1 MKILYSAW
9 KNSASRNSAWRPKN
23 TNLCSNV
30 WFLGSVFLSQ
40 LLTLTISSTCHKA
53 GAAETSDDS
62 PQPNVV
68 MICIDDL
75 NDWVG
80 YLGGNPEAKTP
91 NIDALAAKGMA
102 FTNAHCAVP
111 VCSPSRISIISGL
124 HPTTHGS
131 YELGPSYTSIERL
144 DNAPTIH
151 ATFRKAGYQTL
162 SGGKVLHHGFKN
174 RLSKDVDITL
184 HGRHGG
190 PRPKEPMNWNPRVW
204 DYGPFPETDD
214 QMDDMKLA
222 LAAAE
227 HLQQPSKKPFFM
239 TVGFFRP
246 HVPMYVPPRW
256 FSMFDQA
263 SLTLPQAPLQDMSDI
278 PTNFQ
283 NMNQIAPEHQKV
295 KQSGKWR
302 GFVQAYLASTAFVD
316 HCVGTVIDAL
326 NRGPHAK
333 NTLVVL
339 WSDHGF
345 HLGEKQHWAKRTLWE
360 ESTRVPLIFAGR
372 DIHAG
377 QTCDQPVSLIDIYP
391 TLMDRCGLNETLALD
406 GISLTPQLEN
416 PESPRKQPAIISSFE
431 GNHAVRSRDWRY
443 IRYRDGS
450 EELYDHRN
458 DQNEF
463 QNLAGNSDFES
474 IRKNLA
480 TFLPVNPASEVKP
493 EASREFNNKDLRNRR
508 RSSGPVE
515 R

>member
-1 MKILYSAW
+1 MGVTLLHAKEGERVTVNAGPDTKTSPLSSSNKAPAQTERFDQ
-9 KNSASRNSAWRPKN
+9 ASK
-23 TNLCSNV
+23 T
-30 WFLGSVFLSQ
+30 
-40 LLTLTISSTCHKA
+40 
-53 GAAETSDDS
+53 
-62 PQPNVV
+62 NVV

-80 YLGGNPEAKTP
+80 FLGGHPETKTP
-91 NIDALAAKGMA
+91 HIDALAAKGVA

-124 HPTTHGS
+124 HATTHGS
-131 YELGPSYTSIERL
+131 YELGPSYTSIKRL
-144 DNAPTIH
+144 DHAPTIH
-151 ATFRKAGYQTL
+151 ATFRQAGYQTL

-174 RLSKDVDITL
+174 RLSKDVDIVL

-222 LAAAE
+222 HAAAQY
-227 HLQQPSKKPFFM
+227 LQQPSEKPFFM
-239 TVGFFRP
+239 SVGFFRP

-256 FSMFDQA
+256 FSMFDRA
-263 SLTLPQAPLQDMSDI
+263 SLTLPPAPPEDMADI
-278 PTNFQ
+278 PANFQ
-283 NMNQIAPEHQKV
+283 NMNQIAPDHQKV
-295 KQSGKWR
+295 KQSGQWR

-326 NRGPHAK
+326 ARGPHAD

-372 DIHAG
+372 GIPEG
-377 QTCDQPVSLIDIYP
+377 QTCSEPVSLIDLYP
-391 TLMDRCGLNETLALD
+391 TLVERCTLSSKLELD
-406 GISLTPQLEN
+406 GISLSPQLEN
-416 PESPRKQPAIISSFE
+416 AQTPRKHPAIISSFE
-431 GNHAVRSRDWRY
+431 GNHAVRSKEWRY

-463 QNLAGNSDFES
+463 RNLAGIADYES
-474 IRKNLA
+474 ILKKLA
-480 TFLPVNPASEVKP
+480 GFLPIDAAPEVKS
-493 EASREFNNKDLRNRR
+493 EASREINNTELKNRR
-508 RSSGPVE
+508 RSSGPVA